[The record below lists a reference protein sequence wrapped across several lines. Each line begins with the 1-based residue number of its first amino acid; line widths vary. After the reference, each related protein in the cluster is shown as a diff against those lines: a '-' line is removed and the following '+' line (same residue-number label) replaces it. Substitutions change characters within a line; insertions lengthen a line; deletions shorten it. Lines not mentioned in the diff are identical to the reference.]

1 MTKDLPTIVAEATA
15 FVAAETARLDKAY
28 YDHHAARVLY
38 NLNRRFEKEI
48 AFEAITEELK
58 ATLTDITPET
68 LEGKLGAQAHLLDK
82 SFLWLLHDASGDRYD
97 PLRSFQQAFLAQ
109 KLFQDTFQALRKIAA
124 EKNEKR
130 TNKRTNMEELK

>member
-1 MTKDLPTIVAEATA
+1 MTPDMPTLLAQAKAMMTT
-15 FVAAETARLDKAY
+15 ETARLDKSY

-38 NLNRRFEKEI
+38 NLNRRFEKEF
-48 AFEAITEELK
+48 AFEAITEELR
-58 ATLTDITPET
+58 ATLTDVTPET

-82 SFLWLLHDASGDRYD
+82 SFLWLLDDATGDRYD

-109 KLFQDTFQALRKIAA
+109 KLFQETFQALRKIAA

-130 TNKRTNMEELK
+130 TGKKDPL